1 MQDVICFI
9 KRNVRDIFLFSLI
22 LIVLGLVLYK
32 FYFTSSQNELDSSL
46 VVALNNEEE
55 VLKENLEEKKAF
67 NVDVKGA
74 VKKPGV
80 YMVAE
85 EAIVNDVINLAGGFN
100 SNAYKN
106 GINLSK
112 RVNDEMVIY
121 VYTKTEI
128 KNKDNVVTVESV
140 NDTCK
145 TPDYSICECIDK
157 KESIIENG
165 NNEGENSTNII
176 NINTANAEQLTS
188 LTGIGE
194 AKAKAIIEYRNVN
207 GAFKSIDD
215 IMEVSG
221 IGESVFVKI
230 KDHITILNIYCF

>member
-230 KDHITILNIYCF
+230 KDHITI

>member
-100 SNAYKN
+100 SKAYKN

-230 KDHITILNIYCF
+230 KDHITI

>member
-165 NNEGENSTNII
+165 KNEGENSTNII

-230 KDHITILNIYCF
+230 KDHITI

>member
-194 AKAKAIIEYRNVN
+194 AKAKAIIEFRNVN
-207 GAFKSIDD
+207 GSFKIIDY
-215 IMEVSG
+215 IMDVSG

-230 KDHITILNIYCF
+230 KDHITI

>member
-32 FYFTSSQNELDSSL
+32 LYFTSSQNELDSSL

-230 KDHITILNIYCF
+230 KDHITI

>member
-55 VLKENLEEKKAF
+55 VLKENLEEKKVF

-128 KNKDNVVTVESV
+128 KNKDNVVTGENV

-230 KDHITILNIYCF
+230 KDYITI

>member
-85 EAIVNDVINLAGGFN
+85 EAIVNKLGRWI
-100 SNAYKN
+100 
-106 GINLSK
+106 
-112 RVNDEMVIY
+112 
-121 VYTKTEI
+121 
-128 KNKDNVVTVESV
+128 
-140 NDTCK
+140 
-145 TPDYSICECIDK
+145 
-157 KESIIENG
+157 
-165 NNEGENSTNII
+165 
-176 NINTANAEQLTS
+176 
-188 LTGIGE
+188 
-194 AKAKAIIEYRNVN
+194 
-207 GAFKSIDD
+207 
-215 IMEVSG
+215 
-221 IGESVFVKI
+221 
-230 KDHITILNIYCF
+230 

>member
-80 YMVAE
+80 YMVTE

-230 KDHITILNIYCF
+230 KDHITI